1 MSTNDPKE
9 TKGLIPPLGD
19 QPSNS
24 ADGFIVGH
32 ASITSGDNPFV
43 KGITPNQL
51 FGISRVQAT
60 KKIDPIVK
68 KLVDIKQGEYSI
80 KAVFY
85 KRLHYVSLTLG
96 AVLGIVTPFLIPN
109 HPIFAQLSSIA
120 VVAIISF
127 DQIFRP
133 KEKWALY
140 SKATDLLQLQL
151 FKMSGAYE
159 LNKEVIE
166 TIMNTEAQILSTVP
180 DLNEVLQ
187 QVKDSEEKDA

>member
-1 MSTNDPKE
+1 MSTNDPNE
-9 TKGLIPPLGD
+9 SKGLIPPLGD
-19 QPSNS
+19 QPSNP
-24 ADGFIVGH
+24 ADRLNVGY
-32 ASITSGDNPFV
+32 ASVTPGDTPFLEGATQNP
-43 KGITPNQL
+43 K
-51 FGISRVQAT
+51 FGISGLQTT
-60 KKIDPIVK
+60 KEVDPIVK
-68 KLVDIKQGEYSI
+68 KLVDLKQGEYSK

-85 KRLHYVSLTLG
+85 KRLHYVSLTIG
-96 AVLGIVTPFLIPN
+96 AVLGIATPFLIPN
-109 HPIFAQLSSIA
+109 YPIFAQLSSIA

-127 DQIFRP
+127 DQIYRP

-159 LNKEVIE
+159 SNKEVIE

-187 QVKDSEEKDA
+187 QVKESE